1 MNETPEISVAV
12 CTYNRADV
20 LPKCLES
27 LANQSANKELFEVL
41 IIDNNST
48 DETKKLAEDFC
59 KEHRNFSYIFE
70 EKQGLSQARNRAIDE
85 AKGTYLAYI
94 DDDAI
99 ADREWVKSILDCFNQ
114 TNADVL
120 GGPVKSFIDTEK
132 IPRFYDAKTHD
143 FYCGDER
150 KRLQPPKFSFGFS
163 GCNTCFKKSLFDEFG
178 TYLTDLGMIG
188 NKQRMGEDSEMG
200 YRLLK
205 ANKIFYYEPGM
216 KIDHHIRMNNITF
229 TGILKR
235 SYDTGI
241 EIGRMMKDDISPMKK
256 LKKTAAPFVYAFEF
270 LFLFPFY
277 WIKGPWFFAKKL
289 GDIFFA
295 FGVAI
300 NVW

>member
-1 MNETPEISVAV
+1 MPEISVAV
-12 CTYNRADV
+12 CTYNRTDV

-27 LANQSANKELFEVL
+27 LADQTISAEFFEVM

-48 DETKKLAEDFC
+48 DDTKKIALDFC
-59 KEHRNFSYIFE
+59 TKHANFKYIFE
-70 EKQGLSQARNRAIDE
+70 EKQGLSQARNRAINE
-85 AKGTYLAYI
+85 ARGEYLAYI

-99 ADREWVKSILDCFNQ
+99 ADKKWVESILNCFTQ
-114 TNADVL
+114 TDADVV

-132 IPRFYDAKTHD
+132 IPRFYDAKNHD
-143 FYCGDER
+143 FYCGNER
-150 KRLQPPKFSFGFS
+150 KRLQPPNFSFGFS
-163 GCNTCFKKSLFDEFG
+163 GCNTCFKKSLFYELG
-178 TYLTDLGMIG
+178 NYLTDFGMIG

-205 ANKIFYYEPGM
+205 AGKIFYYEPGM

-229 TGILKR
+229 VGLLKR

-241 EIGRMMKDDISPMKK
+241 EIGRMIKHDISLKKK
-256 LKKTAAPFVYAFEF
+256 LKKIAAPFVYTLQF

-289 GDIFFA
+289 RDIFFA
-295 FGVAI
+295 FGVAK
-300 NVW
+300 NVL

>member
-99 ADREWVKSILDCFNQ
+99 ADREWVKSIFDCFNQ

-150 KRLQPPKFSFGFS
+150 
-163 GCNTCFKKSLFDEFG
+163 
-178 TYLTDLGMIG
+178 
-188 NKQRMGEDSEMG
+188 
-200 YRLLK
+200 
-205 ANKIFYYEPGM
+205 
-216 KIDHHIRMNNITF
+216 
-229 TGILKR
+229 
-235 SYDTGI
+235 
-241 EIGRMMKDDISPMKK
+241 
-256 LKKTAAPFVYAFEF
+256 
-270 LFLFPFY
+270 
-277 WIKGPWFFAKKL
+277 
-289 GDIFFA
+289 
-295 FGVAI
+295 
-300 NVW
+300 

>member
-1 MNETPEISVAV
+1 MSKNPEISVAV
-12 CTYNRADV
+12 CTYNRSDV
-20 LPKCLES
+20 LSKCLES
-27 LANQSANKELFEVL
+27 LSNQSASTELFKVM

-48 DETKKLAEDFC
+48 DDTKKIALDFC
-59 KEHRNFSYIFE
+59 GKHSNFTYIFE
-70 EKQGLSQARNRAIDE
+70 KKQGLSQARNRAIAE
-85 AKGTYLAYI
+85 AQGKYLAYI

-99 ADREWVKSILDCFNQ
+99 ADKDWVKSILDCFAK
-114 TNADVL
+114 TNADVV
-120 GGPVKSFIDTEK
+120 GGPVTSFIDTEK

-143 FYCGDER
+143 FYCGNKR

-163 GCNTCFKKSLFDEFG
+163 GCNTCFKRSLFDEFG

-205 ANKIFYYEPGM
+205 AGKVFYYEPGM

-229 TGILKR
+229 TGLLKR

-241 EIGRMMKDDISPMKK
+241 EIGKIIKNDISPMKK
-256 LKKTAAPFVYAFEF
+256 LKKIAAPFVYALEF

-277 WIKGPWFFAKKL
+277 WLKGPWFFAKKL

-295 FGVAI
+295 FGVAK
-300 NVW
+300 NVL

>member
-20 LPKCLES
+20 LQKCLES
-27 LANQSANKELFEVL
+27 LANQTADKEQFEVL

-48 DETKKLAEDFC
+48 DNTKEITAEFC
-59 KEHRNFSYIFE
+59 EKHENFRYIFE

-99 ADREWVKSILDCFNQ
+99 ADKKWIESIINCFSQ
-114 TNADVL
+114 TNADVV
-120 GGPVKSFIDTEK
+120 GGPVKSFIDAEK

-163 GCNTCFKKSLFDEFG
+163 GCNTCFKKPLFDEFG
-178 TYLTDLGMIG
+178 IYLTDLGMIG

-216 KIDHHIRMNNITF
+216 KIDHHIRMKNITF
-229 TGILKR
+229 TGLLKR

-241 EIGRMMKDDISPMKK
+241 EIGKIIRNDLSFLKK
-256 LKKTAAPFVYAFEF
+256 LKKIVAPFVYSFIF
-270 LFLFPFY
+270 LILFPFF
-277 WIKGPWFFAKKL
+277 WIKGPCFFAAKAQQ
-289 GDIFFA
+289 IA
-295 FGVAI
+295 YTFGVALNI
-300 NVW
+300 I